1 MRLAFLGP
9 TLRALPLVAPLCLL
23 PGTAALAQNERAGP
37 AIPEPGDGTIRITR
51 PGAYVLH
58 RDIRLRAP
66 RVAIEITAS
75 NVTLDL
81 NGHALLGPG
90 GQRGVGVRVARA
102 SGVHVHGGNV
112 ARFGMGVEVHDAVN
126 VRISGLQ
133 IQGED
138 GGGPPPGEVGVMIF
152 NSRAVVVEKNVI
164 TGTFL
169 GVFVRGGASSGNRI
183 ADNTITGG
191 VNGQLGVCYNPD
203 GLGTPAGPRGD
214 RVYSNLISRFQTG
227 IQTSAGSAGNIFRQN
242 DIAFVAQGT
251 QEVTPGSN
259 IFEDNAQIAIT
270 LP

>member
-1 MRLAFLGP
+1 MPSTFLGR
-9 TLRALPLVAPLCLL
+9 TLRALALVAPLCLL
-23 PGTAALAQNERAGP
+23 PGTPAAAQRAELDL
-37 AIPEPGDGTIRITR
+37 PEHGDGTVRITK
-51 PGAYVLH
+51 PGAYVLQ
-58 RDIRLRAP
+58 RDVRLRTAA
-66 RVAIEITAS
+66 RAAIEITAS

-90 GQRGVGVRVARA
+90 GQRGVGVRIARA
-102 SGVHVHGGNV
+102 SGVHVHSGNV
-112 ARFGMGVEVHDAVN
+112 ARFGIGVEVRDAVN

-152 NSRAVVVEKNVI
+152 NSRAVAVEKNVVS
-164 TGTFL
+164 GTFL

-203 GLGTPAGPRGD
+203 GQGTPAGPRGD
-214 RVYSNLISRFQTG
+214 RVYNNLISRFQTG